1 MDEAGIKFLDKL
13 YQNLYMSDAV
23 QHTKDN
29 KDSRVDAIEKYLER
43 LDRVSSM
50 ADTESK
56 KRHLL
61 NLLYKKYVIKEEDIP
76 RGYPPELVA
85 DIIADQKKSLSLW
98 VDYLTDPAT
107 SYPLWAKYWA
117 FQGMLKMGAF
127 DEVKGKYMTRTK
139 KTLVPFV
146 PANPEIIAK
155 SIEAI
160 MKLVGGEKIDEI
172 TELRLSKTDSFSKIY
187 SVFEKKYKETIV
199 DETKSNEG
207 IWVKYNQGSEEEAI
221 KLSKSL
227 ENKNTGWCTSGE
239 GMAKAQLCGPYED
252 APYGGDFYVYY
263 TKDKDGKYTIPR
275 IAIRLSGKDEI
286 GEIRGIEEGQNL
298 EDSMI
303 NILKEKL
310 QSMDFLSEWTL
321 NHNLDK
327 IKGLKELSKIIKK
340 HQNHEQ
346 LTNQEIIDL
355 YFKKFGFGWTQD
367 PRVGKVLK
375 ERDIKEDYEH
385 CSEENKKKI
394 IKAKRLP
401 VSPLITDKKLIL
413 EYVKE
418 DGELLCYASEE
429 LQNDREV
436 VLTAIKQN
444 PYALR
449 FASEELRGDK
459 EIVLEAIG
467 RSASTYKYV
476 SKKLK
481 NDKEIALEVVKKKGS
496 SIYLLPYEFRYD
508 KDIILEAVKND
519 VTSLTYIPSSVLN
532 DKDIVLE
539 IVKLKGTA
547 LHFVSDELKD
557 DKDVVLEAVKEDGMA
572 LQYAS
577 EGLRDDK
584 EIVLEAVKQNVD
596 AIVFASDAL
605 RNDRDIMLVVIKES
619 ADMLYCATGDELFND
634 KEIILIAV
642 KQDGSI
648 LDGASEELQNDREVV
663 LAAVRQSGLA
673 LQYASEALKNDK
685 EVVLEAVKQKGWA
698 LKYASEELKN
708 DREVVL
714 AAVRQ
719 NGLALEYA
727 SETLKNDKEVVLEAV
742 KQTSSAL
749 RFASEE
755 LKNDEEIL
763 SILPKQD
770 ENNKIKM

>member
-1 MDEAGIKFLDKL
+1 MDDNGIKFLDKL

-29 KDSRVDAIEKYLER
+29 KDSRIDAIGKYLER

-76 RGYPPELVA
+76 RSVPPEFVA

-98 VDYLTDPAT
+98 VDYLTDPTT

-117 FQGMLKMGAF
+117 FQGMLKMGSY
-127 DEVKGKYMTRTK
+127 DEVKGKYQTRTK

-155 SIEAI
+155 SIDAI

-199 DETKSNEG
+199 DETKSTEG

-239 GMAKAQLCGPYED
+239 GMAKAQVCGPYDD
-252 APYGGDFYVYY
+252 APEGGDFYVYY

-310 QSMDFLSEWTL
+310 HSMDFLSEWTL

-346 LTNQEIIDL
+346 LTDQEIIDL
-355 YFKKFGFGWTQD
+355 YFKRFGFGWTQD

-375 ERDIKEDYEH
+375 ERSIKEDYEH

-401 VSPLITDKKLIL
+401 VSPLITDKKLII

-418 DGELLCYASEE
+418 DGELLCYASDE
-429 LQNDREV
+429 LKNDREV
-436 VLTAIKQN
+436 VLIAIRQSGS
-444 PYALR
+444 ALR
-449 FASEELRGDK
+449 FASEELRNDK
-459 EIVLEAIG
+459 EIVLTAIKKD
-467 RSASTYKYV
+467 RYAFTNASKE
-476 SKKLK
+476 LQ
-481 NDKEIALEVVKKKGS
+481 NDKELALEVVKQRGS
-496 SIYLLPYEFRYD
+496 SIHILPYEFRYD
-508 KDIILEAVKND
+508 KDIILEAVKED
-519 VTSLTYIPSSVLN
+519 VTSLTYIPRSVLN
-532 DKDIVLE
+532 DKEIVLE
-539 IVKLKGTA
+539 IVKIKGTA
-547 LHFVSDELKD
+547 LQFVSDELKD

-584 EIVLEAVKQNVD
+584 EIVLEAVKQKVD
-596 AIVFASDAL
+596 ALVFASEAL
-605 RNDRDIMLVVIKES
+605 RNDRNIMLVAIKES

-634 KEIILIAV
+634 KEIILMAV

-648 LDGASEELQNDREVV
+648 LDGASE
-663 LAAVRQSGLA
+663 
-673 LQYASEALKNDK
+673 K
-685 EVVLEAVKQKGWA
+685 
-698 LKYASEELKN
+698 LKN

-719 NGLALEYA
+719 NGLALYYA
-727 SETLKNDKEVVLEAV
+727 SEALKNDKEVVLEAVKKRGYALKYASEKLQNDKEVVLEAVKEDGVALEHASEELKNDKEVVLEAV
-742 KQTSSAL
+742 KQTSWAL
-749 RFASEE
+749 KFASEN
-755 LKNDEEIL
+755 LQNDEEIL
-763 SILPKQD
+763 SIVSKQD
-770 ENNKIKM
+770 DNNKIKM